1 METEGIRDAGA
12 PGASHGRA
20 LAGLAC
26 AFAAGALAG
35 GLAVLLFLSPPPP
48 AQPVAPTV
56 AQAPPPPRDDA
67 RAAGAQPAPA
77 PAPAPDAAQAPPA
90 TQPPPPARP
99 VDPLQAL
106 RDAAGRGDAS
116 AQFELGARHAAGEGA
131 PQDWAA
137 ALAWF
142 GRAAEAGSA
151 AAQHNLAVLHERGR
165 GTEPDPVEAVRW
177 YEKAALQGYVPSQF
191 NLAMAHAR
199 GTGTPRDMRKAVA
212 WFERAAEQVPQANF
226 ALGEIFEGGADIGR
240 DLERARSHYLLAEL
254 GGDARATARLA
265 ELTPEVVERGTL
277 REVQEQLAR
286 LRIDPGGTDGRM
298 GQRTATA
305 IRRFQKSAGLPEDG
319 KPGQALLERLRAT
332 PAPR

>member
-1 METEGIRDAGA
+1 MEPDSDRSAGSPGA
-12 PGASHGRA
+12 PSGIA
-20 LAGLAC
+20 LARLAG

-35 GLAVLLFLSPPPP
+35 GLAVFLLASPPPP
-48 AQPVAPTV
+48 ALPVAPAVTQP
-56 AQAPPPPRDDA
+56 AQPPRDDA
-67 RAAGAQPAPA
+67 LAADAQRGPAPGAAPAQPS
-77 PAPAPDAAQAPPA
+77 PPS
-90 TQPPPPARP
+90 TQPPPPAWP
-99 VDPLQAL
+99 ADPLQAL
-106 RDAAGRGDAS
+106 REAAERGDAT
-116 AQFELGARHAAGEGA
+116 AQFELGARHAAGDGVD
-131 PQDWAA
+131 QDWAA

-142 GRAAEAGSA
+142 RRAAEAGGA

-177 YEKAALQGYVPSQF
+177 YEMAALQGYRPSQF
-191 NLAMAHAR
+191 NLAVAHAR
-199 GTGTPRDMRKAVA
+199 GAGTPRDMGKAVA
-212 WFERAAEQVPQANF
+212 WFERAAEQVPQANY
-226 ALGEIFEGGADIGR
+226 ALGEIFEDGAGGIGK

-265 ELTPEVVERGTL
+265 ELTPEAVERGTL
-277 REVQEQLAR
+277 REIQEQLAR

-298 GQRTATA
+298 GQRTAAA

>member
-1 METEGIRDAGA
+1 MEPDSDRSAGSPGA
-12 PGASHGRA
+12 PSGIA
-20 LAGLAC
+20 LARLAG

-35 GLAVLLFLSPPPP
+35 GLAVFLLASPPPP
-48 AQPVAPTV
+48 ALPVAPAVTQP
-56 AQAPPPPRDDA
+56 AQPPRDDA
-67 RAAGAQPAPA
+67 LAAGAQRGPAPGAA
-77 PAPAPDAAQAPPA
+77 PAQPSPPS
-90 TQPPPPARP
+90 TQPPPPAWP
-99 VDPLQAL
+99 ADPLQAL
-106 RDAAGRGDAS
+106 REAAERGDAT
-116 AQFELGARHAAGEGA
+116 AQFELGARHAAGDGVD
-131 PQDWAA
+131 QDWAA

-142 GRAAEAGSA
+142 RRAAEAGGA

-177 YEKAALQGYVPSQF
+177 YEMAALQGYRPSQF
-191 NLAMAHAR
+191 NLAVAHAR
-199 GTGTPRDMRKAVA
+199 GAGTPRDMGKAVA
-212 WFERAAEQVPQANF
+212 WFERAAEQVPQANY
-226 ALGEIFEGGADIGR
+226 ALGEIFEDGAGGIGK

-265 ELTPEVVERGTL
+265 ELTPEAVERGTL
-277 REVQEQLAR
+277 REIQEQLAR

-298 GQRTATA
+298 GQRTAAA